1 FLLERDVEPLPSP
14 FPAELAGAARA
25 ALVEALLGGG
35 TPHPDQARIRR
46 ALERFGFYWRR
57 SSGRLAQASTE
68 SVAAVLAAQLERV
81 GSWDEFRGAR
91 LALDPDA
98 VIPEAERR
106 VLEALAASLH
116 LYGDPVAAG
125 YGGGKGEGGGRL

>member
-1 FLLERDVEPLPSP
+1 
-14 FPAELAGAARA
+14 AWA

-81 GSWDEFRGAR
+81 GSWEEFLAAR
-91 LALDPDA
+91 LVLDPDA

-106 VLEALAASLH
+106 VAGAPAASGPLD
-116 LYGDPVAAG
+116 GDPGAG
-125 YGGGKGEGGGRL
+125 GYEVDQGGGVV